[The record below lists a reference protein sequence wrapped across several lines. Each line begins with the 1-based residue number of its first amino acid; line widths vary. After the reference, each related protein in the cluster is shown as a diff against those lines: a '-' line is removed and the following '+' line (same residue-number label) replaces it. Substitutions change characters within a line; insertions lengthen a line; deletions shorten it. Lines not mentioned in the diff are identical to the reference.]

1 MEFNIVRKIL
11 SIVICGIGLGYWLA
25 PSWFGIVELFGVA
38 AMIGGLVFTVK
49 DLDNL
54 EEQVTWQKNLRRN
67 LFPIGF
73 GLIFFST
80 LAAHYSGFKSIAR
93 YVVVLCLWITLS
105 RGALDISSLLNKFQL
120 GLLLYIATG
129 ISVGLGYLGSIFFN
143 LDLDLNLNF

>member
-1 MEFNIVRKIL
+1 MYFLFFFFFKQKTAYEIVSRDW
-11 SIVICGIGLGYWLA
+11 SSDVC
-25 PSWFGIVELFGVA
+25 SS
-38 AMIGGLVFTVK
+38 
-49 DLDNL
+49 DL
-54 EEQVTWQKNLRRN
+54 
-67 LFPIGF
+67 
-73 GLIFFST
+73 FST